1 MNKNDVR
8 QGIAIEFGDGVSR
21 TIRPLTLKQLRKFVV
36 VIEKL
41 GSTENA
47 STMTDDDID
56 TMVDAA
62 EIILAKV
69 DPALAADRDA
79 LEEAVDL
86 VAFNKMM
93 NVAMGASSPE
103 E

>member
-8 QGIAIEFGDGVSR
+8 QGIAIEFGDGVAR
-21 TIRPLTLKQLRKFVV
+21 TVRPLTLKQLRKFVV

-47 STMTDDDID
+47 ATMTDDDID

-62 EIILAKV
+62 GIILSKV
-69 DPALAADRDA
+69 DPALA
-79 LEEAVDL
+79 
-86 VAFNKMM
+86 
-93 NVAMGASSPE
+93 
-103 E
+103 